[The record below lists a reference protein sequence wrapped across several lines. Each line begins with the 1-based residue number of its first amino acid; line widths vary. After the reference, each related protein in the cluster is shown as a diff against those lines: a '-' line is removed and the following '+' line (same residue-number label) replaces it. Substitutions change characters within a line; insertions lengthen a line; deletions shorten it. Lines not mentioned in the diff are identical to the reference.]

1 MKINMRK
8 LEEFMK
14 NEIPSKINKQEA
26 LAIYKDEIVELRE
39 KGYAYVQ
46 IAKYLNSNY
55 RLKTCRTSVATFL
68 KGEIFK

>member
-1 MKINMRK
+1 MEK

-14 NEIPSKINKQEA
+14 NEIPSKISKQEA
-26 LAIYKDEIVELRE
+26 LAIYKDEIIELRE

-46 IAKYLNSNY
+46 IAKYLNLNY
-55 RLKTCRTSVATFL
+55 RLKTCRTSAATFL

>member
-1 MKINMRK
+1 MFLGGQAM
-8 LEEFMK
+8 EELLK
-14 NEIPSKINKQEA
+14 EI
-26 LAIYKDEIVELRE
+26 LVELRK